1 MNNIIQVKNLS
12 KQYDEKTIAVS
23 DVSFSIE
30 EGSVVAII
38 GRSGSGKSTLLQVIG
53 LLDKPTSGTMN
64 LDNQNTSQ
72 FNDNKRAMYRRNKI
86 GFIYQNFN
94 LLPEYSIK
102 DNICLPLLLDKK
114 KINQDYFNE
123 LVELLGLNDLL
134 LKQPYQL
141 SGGEQQR
148 VAIARAFMIK
158 PIVILADEPTGNLDK
173 ANGEKVMDLML
184 NTAKTFNTTVV
195 FVTHDIK
202 LAQRADRIIEMSDG
216 ILI

>member
-12 KQYDEKTIAVS
+12 KQYDENTIAVS

-53 LLDKPTSGTMN
+53 LLDKPTSGTIN
-64 LDNQNTSQ
+64 LDNQNISQ

-94 LLPEYSIK
+94 LLSEYSIK
-102 DNICLPLLLDKK
+102 DNICLSLLLDKK

-184 NTAKTFNTTVV
+184 NTARTFNTTVV

>member
-12 KQYDEKTIAVS
+12 KQYDENTIAVS

-53 LLDKPTSGTMN
+53 LLDKPTSGTIN
-64 LDNQNTSQ
+64 LDNQNISQ

-94 LLPEYSIK
+94 LLSEYSIK
-102 DNICLPLLLDKK
+102 DNICLSLLLDKK

>member
-53 LLDKPTSGTMN
+53 LLDKPTNGTIN

-173 ANGEKVMDLML
+173 ANGEKVIDLML